1 MPSYFL
7 PIKTLKSFDSV
18 NHETMLVGVT
28 VRGSRLILWED
39 KSKTLSLQI
48 GKGQIKLK
56 LLIYILRDHFKEH
69 YIYKWAISLG
79 EMFQTTCTQ
88 QTNLDD

>member
-1 MPSYFL
+1 MPSYIV

-28 VRGSRLILWED
+28 VRGSRLILRED

-48 GKGQIKLK
+48 GKGQMKLK
-56 LLIYILRDHFKEH
+56 LPIYILRDHFKEH
-69 YIYKWAISLG
+69 YIL
-79 EMFQTTCTQ
+79 
-88 QTNLDD
+88 